1 MRSAPRGPIGST
13 VVAAVLGAGI
23 IAVPAAATVSTHH
36 VPVHTMSVHHVPGA
50 VPTVPAYPDHP
61 NAVGMANAAAV
72 IAAATGH

>member
-1 MRSAPRGPIGST
+1 MRSAPRGPI
-13 VVAAVLGAGI
+13 
-23 IAVPAAATVSTHH
+23 
-36 VPVHTMSVHHVPGA
+36 GA